1 MIKNGLLL
9 AIFLIILSILSIA
22 FIHNLSWNIDFD
34 FNCYFNNLSY
44 YLL

>member
-9 AIFLIILSILSIA
+9 AIFLIILSIA